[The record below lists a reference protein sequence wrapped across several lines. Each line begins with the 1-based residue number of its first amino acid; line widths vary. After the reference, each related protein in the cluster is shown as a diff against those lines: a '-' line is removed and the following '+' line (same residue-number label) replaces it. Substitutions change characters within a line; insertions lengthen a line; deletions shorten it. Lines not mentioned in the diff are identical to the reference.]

1 MNSQE
6 KLKNTYRPVS
16 ERLRDFKEV
25 ERPLSATEIDNQ
37 AQRCQDC
44 GIPFCHGAGCPLC
57 NVIPEMNAAVAA
69 GKWRLA
75 WDILSSTNQFPE
87 FTSRICPALCEAS
100 CTRGINGSPVM
111 IRQLEKAVVETAF
124 NNGWVTPVSPRRNSG
139 CNVAVVGSGPAGL
152 AVADELSRCGHAVIV
167 YEKNAA
173 PGGLLRYGIPDFKLE
188 KNIID
193 RRLDL
198 MKQSGIK
205 FECATE
211 VGQDIKIDYLRN
223 RFDAVIIAAGA
234 PAPRNLDI
242 PGRELNG
249 IHFALDFLGGQNRFN
264 AGEISELLINAKNKK
279 VMIIGGGDTGSDCIG
294 TALRQGAK
302 ATVQVEIMP
311 QPPEC
316 RSESTPWPDWP
327 YQLKTSSSHLE
338 GTTRLWSSLTK
349 SFEGAD
355 GNVKRVQLAKVEWE
369 FSAEGKP
376 LKFREALDTEQYIE
390 ADLVLLALGFT
401 TDKSRVEG
409 EIPGFYICGDAATGQ
424 SLVVKAMDHARK
436 IAQMVDK
443 NLSNNGKKNEIL

>member
-1 MNSQE
+1 MNFQE

-198 MKQSGIK
+198 MKHSGIK

-401 TDKSRVEG
+401 TDKSLVEG
-409 EIPGFYICGDAATGQ
+409 EIPGVYICGDAATGQ

-443 NLSNNGKKNEIL
+443 NLSNNGEKNEIL

>member
-198 MKQSGIK
+198 MKHSGIK

-401 TDKSRVEG
+401 TDKSLVEG
-409 EIPGFYICGDAATGQ
+409 EIPGVYICGDAATGQ

-443 NLSNNGKKNEIL
+443 NLSNNGEKNEIL

>member
-198 MKQSGIK
+198 MKHSGIK

-401 TDKSRVEG
+401 TDKSLVEG
-409 EIPGFYICGDAATGQ
+409 EIPGVYICGDAATGQ

>member
-401 TDKSRVEG
+401 TDKSLVEG
-409 EIPGFYICGDAATGQ
+409 EIPGVYICGDAATGQ
-424 SLVVKAMDHARK
+424 SLVVKAIDHARK

-443 NLSNNGKKNEIL
+443 NLSNNGEKNEIL

>member
-401 TDKSRVEG
+401 TDKSLVEG
-409 EIPGFYICGDAATGQ
+409 EIPGVYICGDAATGQ

-443 NLSNNGKKNEIL
+443 NLSNNGEKNEIL

>member
-69 GKWRLA
+69 CKWRLA

-401 TDKSRVEG
+401 TDKSLVEG
-409 EIPGFYICGDAATGQ
+409 EIPGVYICGDAATGQ

-443 NLSNNGKKNEIL
+443 NLSNNGEKNEIL

>member
-1 MNSQE
+1 MNFQE

-198 MKQSGIK
+198 MKHSGIK

-409 EIPGFYICGDAATGQ
+409 EIPGVYICGDAATGQ

-443 NLSNNGKKNEIL
+443 NLSNNGEKNEIL

>member
-401 TDKSRVEG
+401 TDKSLVEG
-409 EIPGFYICGDAATGQ
+409 EIPGVYICGDAATGQ

>member
-1 MNSQE
+1 MNFQE

-401 TDKSRVEG
+401 TDKSLVEG
-409 EIPGFYICGDAATGQ
+409 EIPGVYICGDAATGQ

-443 NLSNNGKKNEIL
+443 NLSNNGEKNEIL